1 MHLIWN
7 LEYESMSRPRLAELQ
22 LKRLR
27 EVVDRVYARVPYY
40 RQKMEEAGIKPEDIR
55 SLDDLAHLPF
65 TTKEDLRE
73 NYPFGLFAVP
83 MEEVVRIHASSG
95 TTGKMTVVGYTRN
108 DIKIWAQVMARTL
121 ACAGGTA
128 NDRIQVAY
136 GYGLFTGGLGV
147 HYGAELMGATV
158 IPISG
163 GNTKRQIQIMKDF
176 AATILACTPSY
187 ALYLAEGA
195 IEEGV
200 DPRELPLRAGI
211 FGAEPWSVNMRRE
224 IEEKLGITA
233 IDIYGLSEIIGPGV
247 ASECLEQNGLHVFED
262 HFLVE
267 VVDPETGKQLPPGER
282 GELVFTTLTKEAFPV
297 IRYRTRDISIL
308 YPEPCACGRTMTRM
322 HRILGRTDDMLIIR
336 GVNVF
341 PSQIENALLEIGETE
356 PHYMLV
362 VDRQQQLDE
371 LEVWVEVSEELF
383 SDEVR
388 KMEHLENR
396 IRQKIEST
404 LGIGVR
410 VKLVE
415 PKTIPRSEGKAK
427 RVVDRRD
434 IYGS

>member
-1 MHLIWN
+1 MIWN
-7 LEYESMSRPRLAELQ
+7 LEYESMSRPRLADLQ
-22 LKRLR
+22 SKRLQ
-27 EVVDRVYARVPYY
+27 EIVAKVHAKVPYY

-55 SLDDLAHLPF
+55 SLDDLVHLPF

-73 NYPFGLFAVP
+73 NYPFGLFAAP

-108 DIKIWAQVMARTL
+108 DINIWAQVMARTL

-147 HYGAELMGATV
+147 HYGAEMMGATV

-195 IEEGV
+195 AEKGI

-211 FGAEPWSVNMRRE
+211 FGAEPWSVNMRKE

-233 IDIYGLSEIIGPGV
+233 IDIYGLSEVIGPGV

-262 HFLVE
+262 HFFVE
-267 VVDPETGKQLPPGER
+267 VVDPETGKQLPPGEK

-297 IRYRTRDISIL
+297 IRYRTKDISIL

-336 GVNVF
+336 GINVF
-341 PSQIENALLEIGETE
+341 PTQIESALLEIGETE

-362 VDRQQQLDE
+362 VDRQKQLDE
-371 LEVWVEVSEELF
+371 LEVWVEVSEDLF

-388 KMEHLENR
+388 KMEHLESR
-396 IRQKIEST
+396 IKQKIESS

-434 IYGS
+434 IYG